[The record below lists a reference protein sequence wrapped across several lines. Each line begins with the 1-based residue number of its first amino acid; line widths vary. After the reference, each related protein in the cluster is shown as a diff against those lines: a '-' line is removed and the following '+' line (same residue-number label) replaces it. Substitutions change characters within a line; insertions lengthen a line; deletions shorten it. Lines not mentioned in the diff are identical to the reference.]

1 MTVLEINRYCIRL
14 IKQNIIQLTS
24 KASLVFLIA
33 RINKPLESNTTSQ
46 PSDWDGDKSRRH
58 TIFKAVYILRIP
70 SWQTFSVLMRLLC
83 ENWIWISGNLKIAW
97 CMWIAASNLNN
108 FLVVIEPIEF
118 ITAFRRIKM

>member
-58 TIFKAVYILRIP
+58 TIFKAVYILRIS

-83 ENWIWISGNLKIAW
+83 EN
-97 CMWIAASNLNN
+97 
-108 FLVVIEPIEF
+108 
-118 ITAFRRIKM
+118 